1 MKTNKQ
7 KKWLAAISIASG
19 LVSGSWAQSIE
30 RVEPPSWW
38 IGMSEPTVQLM
49 VHGPGVAR
57 LQPSLEHAG
66 VQVQAVHRLS
76 SPNYLFV
83 DLQIAPDAQPG
94 LIDLRFEPRAD
105 AAEKPPTLHYA
116 FPLRS
121 RSAGSAQRQGFGPK
135 DAIYLLV
142 PDRFAKSGPASS
154 APGIKEGENRR
165 DKDGRHG
172 GNLAG
177 LRQHLGYIA
186 GLGFTQIWP
195 TPLVENNA
203 PKASYH
209 GYAATDF
216 YRIDPRFGS
225 EADYLA
231 LASEA
236 RALGLGLIQDI
247 VLNHIGSE
255 HWWMRDLPSP
265 DWLNQWPSYTETQH
279 ARATLM
285 DPHAAA
291 SDRKRFSEGWFVP
304 TMPDLNQR
312 QPQLANY
319 LIQMSV
325 WWVERAGLS
334 GIRADTY
341 SYSDRDFL
349 ARWSARLMQE
359 YPNFNLV
366 GEEWSASPAI
376 VSYWQRGKRNHDGYV
391 SSMPSMMDFPLHGA
405 LLAALGETEAWDGG
419 LNKLYEALAHDFLY
433 PDASNLVLFLGNHDT
448 PRIYTLL
455 KEDLALY
462 KMALVYLASTQRIPQ
477 FFYGDELLLSSPAQ
491 RDDGRVRADFPGG
504 WAGDPVNGF
513 TGTGLS
519 ASQAEAQAF
528 VRRLMNWRK
537 SAALVHQGAL
547 THYAPQDGLY
557 TLFRHAA
564 QGEPL
569 NQARL
574 MVVFNKNAKA
584 SRLETRRFPEMLTSR
599 SYGIDVLTGLRHELG
614 QPLEIPGRSALL
626 LEVRE

>member
-7 KKWLAAISIASG
+7 KTGLAAISLASG

-49 VHGPGVAR
+49 VHGPGIAQ
-57 LQPSLEHAG
+57 LQPSLKHAG
-66 VQVQAVHRLS
+66 VKLQAVHRLS

-83 DLQIAPDAQPG
+83 DLKIAADAQPG
-94 LIDLRFEPRAD
+94 LIDLRFEPRAE
-105 AAEKPPTLHYA
+105 AAEKLPTLHYA
-116 FPLRS
+116 FPLLS
-121 RSAGSAQRQGFGPK
+121 RTPGSALRQGFGPK
-135 DAIYLLV
+135 DAIYLLM
-142 PDRFAKSGPASS
+142 PDRFAKSGQVITP
-154 APGIKEGENRR
+154 PEMKEGENRR
-165 DKDGRHG
+165 NNNGRHG

-177 LRQHLGYIA
+177 MRQHLGYIA
-186 GLGFTQIWP
+186 GMGFTQLWP

-203 PKASYH
+203 PEASYH

-231 LASEA
+231 LSSEA

-255 HWWMRDLPSP
+255 HWWMRDLPSS
-265 DWLNQWPSYTETQH
+265 DWLNQWPNSESITETHH
-279 ARATLM
+279 ARASLM
-285 DPHAAA
+285 DPHAAP
-291 SDRKRFSEGWFVP
+291 SDRKRFNEGWFVP

-325 WWVERAGLS
+325 WWVEQAGLA

-366 GEEWSASPAI
+366 GEEWSPSPAI

-419 LNKLYEALAHDFLY
+419 LNKLYGALAHDFLY
-433 PDASNLVLFLGNHDT
+433 PDAANLVLFPGNHDT
-448 PRIYTLL
+448 PRLYTLL

-462 KMALVYLASTQRIPQ
+462 KMALVYLATTQRIPQ
-477 FFYGDELLLSSPAQ
+477 FFYGDELLFTSPPQ

-504 WAGDPVNGF
+504 WSGDHVNGF
-513 TGTGLS
+513 TGAGLNAQQS
-519 ASQAEAQAF
+519 EAKAF

-537 SAALVHQGAL
+537 SATVVHQGRL
-547 THYAPQDGLY
+547 MQYAPLDSCYVFFRY
-557 TLFRHAA
+557 TD
-564 QGEPL
+564 QEK
-569 NQARL
+569 L
-574 MVVFNKNAKA
+574 MVVFNKNSQAID
-584 SRLETRRFPEMLTSR
+584 LDTRRFSEMLTAKSQ
-599 SYGIDVLTGLRHELG
+599 GLDVLNGGRHALG
-614 QPLEIPGRSALL
+614 KTLKVAARSALIL
-626 LEVRE
+626 QLED